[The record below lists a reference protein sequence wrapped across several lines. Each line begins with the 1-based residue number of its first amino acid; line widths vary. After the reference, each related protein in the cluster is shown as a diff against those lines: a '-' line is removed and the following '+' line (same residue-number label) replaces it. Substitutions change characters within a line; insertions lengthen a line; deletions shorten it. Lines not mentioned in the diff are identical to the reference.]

1 MTRIIPSSPG
11 VYFFKNRAGKTIYIG
26 KAQNLKMRLA
36 SYFRGGLDT
45 RKNAMLQES
54 TLVDWQGLE
63 SDIEALIQEA
73 ELIKRHRPKY
83 NVVMRD
89 DKRYFYVGF
98 TLNQFPKLFLTHQPF
113 DRFDKLTT
121 NKLRTDSTHYIGPFT
136 DGGAIKTVLHML
148 RKIFP
153 YCQCSLSGK
162 TLHIRPCQSAEL
174 DRCLGI
180 CCLKKKTWPTFY
192 PDVFLRKK
200 TYQKHIQL
208 LKKILS
214 GKHKAVAVMLK
225 KEMGVFAQ
233 KKEYEKAA
241 ALRNQIRA
249 LENVFSHR
257 EFLSRDDATYR
268 QKGTRYLQTLLG
280 SRAIRR
286 IEAFDI
292 SNLQGQFAVGSM
304 AVFTD
309 GKPDKNEYR
318 KFRIKLAGRPNDVA
332 MIKETLSRRLAHRG
346 WATPDVILIDG
357 GKAQLN
363 AALLA
368 NRMCSTRGKKKNIK
382 IVALAKREE
391 ELYLPSGKVIK
402 LKENPQ
408 PLLHLLQ
415 AIRNEAHRFAISYHK
430 NLRSKDLFK

>member
-1 MTRIIPSSPG
+1 
-11 VYFFKNRAGKTIYIG
+11 
-26 KAQNLKMRLA
+26 
-36 SYFRGGLDT
+36 
-45 RKNAMLQES
+45 MLQES

-63 SDIEALIQEA
+63 SDIEALIREA

-89 DKRYFYVGF
+89 DKRYFYVSF
-98 TLNQFPKLFLTHQPF
+98 TKNQFPKLFLTHQPF
-113 DRFDKLTT
+113 D
-121 NKLRTDSTHYIGPFT
+121 KLRTSPTYYIGPFT

-162 TLHIRPCQSAEL
+162 ILHIRPCQSAEL
-174 DRCLGI
+174 GRCLGI
-180 CCLKKKTWPTFY
+180 CCLRKKTWSTFY

-208 LKKILS
+208 LKKILL
-214 GKHKAVAVMLK
+214 GKHKTVASMLE
-225 KEMGVFAQ
+225 KEMRVFAQ

-241 ALRNQIRA
+241 TLRNQIHA

-268 QKGTRYLQTLLG
+268 QKGTHYLQTLLG
-280 SRAIRR
+280 SPSIRR

-304 AVFTD
+304 VVFTD

-332 MIKETLSRRLAHRG
+332 MIKETLNRRLAHRG
-346 WATPDVILIDG
+346 WTAPDVILIDG

-368 NRMCSTRGKKKNIK
+368 NRAYSTRGKRKNIK

-415 AIRNEAHRFAISYHK
+415 AVRNEAHRFAISYHK
-430 NLRSKDLFK
+430 KLRSKDLFK